1 MLLGLQGLCSLGGCL
16 TSAAQHSF
24 GQLVPAT
31 LVSSSIRKV
40 PMVLVI
46 RHSDLV
52 SESTPH
58 RVGSACH
65 GLGSRQQSCAG
76 SWQAAMLL

>member
-24 GQLVPAT
+24 GHLVHAT

-52 SESTPH
+52 SESMPH
-58 RVGSACH
+58 RVA
-65 GLGSRQQSCAG
+65 LLATAWDQQSCAG